1 MRLTVYSP
9 TEFPVDLLFNL
20 LGSML
25 LMTAGEFLLFK
36 SPVKIQILNGIFNL
50 VYSDVSM
57 LHKLWSFLTRHAE
70 SKTKLHS
77 KRVLVLKKRLHSVSN
92 TEVFVSKQTK

>member
-25 LMTAGEFLLFK
+25 LMAAGGFLLFK
-36 SPVKIQILNGIFNL
+36 SPVKIQILNGVFNL
-50 VYSDVSM
+50 VYSEVSI
-57 LHKLWSFLTRHAE
+57 LHELWKE
-70 SKTKLHS
+70 DKTS
-77 KRVLVLKKRLHSVSN
+77 LKKSFSFEKE
-92 TEVFVSKQTK
+92 TA

>member
-1 MRLTVYSP
+1 MRLTVYFP

-25 LMTAGEFLLFK
+25 LMTAGGFLLFK
-36 SPVKIQILNGIFNL
+36 SLVTIQILIGVFKL
-50 VYSDVSM
+50 VYSDVSI
-57 LHKLWSFLTRHAE
+57 LHKLSSFLIRHAE
-70 SKTKLHS
+70 SKTKLLS
-77 KRVLVLKKRLHSVSN
+77 ERVLALKKRLHSVST